1 MLPNHPWTK
10 PAITEVVRRKD
21 RKVREGINGRSV
33 RTERYRYTEWEGG
46 VEGVELYDHQSDP
59 REWQNLA
66 EDRDHATTMARLKR
80 LLRTK

>member
-1 MLPNHPWTK
+1 M
-10 PAITEVVRRKD
+10 
-21 RKVREGINGRSV
+21 

-59 REWQNLA
+59 REWHNLA
-66 EDRDHATTMARLKR
+66 EDRDHATTIARLKR